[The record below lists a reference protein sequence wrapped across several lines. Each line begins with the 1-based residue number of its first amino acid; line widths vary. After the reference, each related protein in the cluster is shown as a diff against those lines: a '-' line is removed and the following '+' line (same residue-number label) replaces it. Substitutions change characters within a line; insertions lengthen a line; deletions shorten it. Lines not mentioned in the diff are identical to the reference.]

1 MDAMFISPESFISNI
16 TTWDVSNVTSMA
28 GMFAYTTS
36 FNGDIGSWNVSKV
49 TNLGGMFS
57 NATSF
62 NRDISSWNVSSAT
75 TMTNMFTSAS
85 TFNQDL
91 SKWCVPSISSL
102 PTGFDTGATSWV
114 LSRPVWGTCPVPPPT
129 FISVWRVTS
138 GQTVNLPYNPSGT
151 YSGTINWGDGNTS
164 VNSHANRS
172 HTYTTAGDYAI
183 TVSGVTNGFSF
194 GGYDSSSNTKLLRV
208 NKWGPLVINSFNQ
221 FAGCSNLTLTNVSD
235 VIILTGT
242 TSLSNMFYGCSSL
255 TTVNNMNSWNVS
267 TITDMS
273 SMFTLASSFNQ
284 NISSWNVSNV
294 TTMTGMFGYCS
305 SFNQNISGWTVSAVT
320 NMNTMFYAATSFNQ
334 NLSDWCVT
342 GLSTSPPTDFATLA
356 TSWTNPLWK
365 PVWGT
370 CPP

>member
-1 MDAMFISPESFISNI
+1 ML
-16 TTWDVSNVTSMA
+16 
-28 GMFAYTTS
+28 GMFAYASS

-49 TNLGGMFS
+49 TSLGSTFN
-57 NATSF
+57 NASSF
-62 NRDISSWNVSSAT
+62 NQDISSWNVSGVTNMGAAFYSAT
-75 TMTNMFTSAS
+75 

-91 SKWCVPSISSL
+91 SKWCVTSIPSL
-102 PTGFDTGATSWV
+102 PANFDTGASSWV
-114 LSRPVWGTCPVPPPT
+114 LSRPVWGTCPSPPPT

-138 GQTVNLPYNPSGT
+138 GQTINLPYTSGGT

-208 NKWGPLVINSFNQ
+208 NKWGPLVITSFNQ

-294 TTMTGMFGYCS
+294 TTMVGMFGYCS
-305 SFNQNISGWTVSAVT
+305 LFNQNISGWTVSSVT
-320 NMNTMFYAATSFNQ
+320 NMNTMFYAASVFNQ
-334 NLSDWCVT
+334 NLSHWCVT
-342 GLSTSPPTDFATLA
+342 LIPSLPTDFATLA
-356 TSWTNPLWK
+356 SAWVLSK